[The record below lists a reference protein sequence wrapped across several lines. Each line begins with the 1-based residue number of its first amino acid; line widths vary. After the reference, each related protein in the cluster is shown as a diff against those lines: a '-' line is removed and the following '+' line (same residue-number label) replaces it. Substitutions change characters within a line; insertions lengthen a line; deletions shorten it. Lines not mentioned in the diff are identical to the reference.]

1 MYKCITWIKKLHY
14 YLHNIWKKYLV
25 VKIIHKKSIW
35 VFKTLSHLE
44 KRKNPFVGNAIC
56 SVLGGIFFMRKVRSE
71 RIASSYFVPRYV
83 KDLRFYCIV
92 LLPHGTMEYGTHSCG
107 YGVLLD
113 IVTTPLFHEDGLD
126 CDTVCW
132 CLLACVIHLE
142 ENFIETSEWK
152 FDFIESYDWT
162 VWDKIQQV

>member
-1 MYKCITWIKKLHY
+1 MSIQNFITS
-14 YLHNIWKKYLV
+14 WKK
-25 VKIIHKKSIW
+25 KKS
-35 VFKTLSHLE
+35 FC
-44 KRKNPFVGNAIC
+44 RKCYLFCLA
-56 SVLGGIFFMRKVRSE
+56 GIFFMRKVRSE
-71 RIASSYFVPRYV
+71 RIASSYSVPRYV

-126 CDTVCW
+126 CDTVRW